1 MTIRPSFEEAGWAF
15 TAEDGAGVGAALT
28 SFLRSRPSAP
38 HLLGL
43 GEPMHGEEAFPRLRN
58 RMFRHLVEHE
68 GYRSIALESSC
79 LAGLTVD
86 AFVAGGAGSLDDV
99 MRQGFSHGWGA
110 SDANRDLV
118 AWMREANR
126 DRPPAERLRFFGFD
140 APTEITGA
148 DSPRWALTALHRYL
162 ATHLDADLL
171 PCGADT
177 IARLA
182 GDDERWTDP
191 AAALDPARSVGS
203 SPEVTEL
210 RRVTDD
216 LLALLMA
223 ESPRL
228 VAATSRDDWWQASL
242 QGRTAAGLLRYHA
255 AMADPSPA
263 RMNRLMV
270 VRATMMAGNLLAI
283 ADNQAQR
290 GPTLVFANNSHLQKD
305 RSRLRLAPGWV
316 PEEGRVLEW
325 WSAGAI
331 AGTHLGDGYAV
342 ITSALGA
349 APQHGIDPPPV
360 DTLEGRLS
368 ALPDSHYLLAAE
380 PLAAAL
386 AGRDGGLR
394 QRTGNLNYSPLDPGS
409 LDGTDAV
416 IFHKHIAPR
425 AVP

>member
-1 MTIRPSFEEAGWAF
+1 MTVRPSLQEAGWAF
-15 TAEDGAGVGAALT
+15 SDEDGDSVGVALT

-38 HLLGL
+38 RLLGL

-58 RMFRHLVEHE
+58 RVFQHLVEHE
-68 GYRSIALESSC
+68 GYRSIALESDC

-86 AFVAGGAGSLDDV
+86 AYVAGAAGSLDQV
-99 MRQGFSHGWGA
+99 MRHGFSHGFGG
-110 SDANRDLV
+110 SQANRDLV
-118 AWMREANR
+118 AWMRAANR

-148 DSPRWALTALHRYL
+148 DSPRWALAALHRYL
-162 ATHLDADLL
+162 ATHLDAGLL

-177 IARLA
+177 IDRLA
-182 GDDERWTDP
+182 GDDARWTNP
-191 AAALDPARSVGS
+191 AAALDPAQSVGS

-216 LLALLMA
+216 LRALLMA

-228 VAATSRDDWWQASL
+228 VAATSHHDWWQASL
-242 QGRTAAGLLRYHA
+242 YGRTAAGLLRYHA

-263 RMNRLMV
+263 RMTRLMV
-270 VRATMMAGNLLAI
+270 LRDTMMADNLLAI
-283 ADNQAQR
+283 ADSQARR
-290 GPTLVFANNSHLQKD
+290 GPTLVFAHNSHLQKN
-305 RSRLRLAPGWV
+305 RSRLQLPPGWV
-316 PEEGRVLEW
+316 PDAGRVLEW

-349 APQHGIDPPPV
+349 APQHGIDPPPE

-368 ALPDSHYLLAAE
+368 ALPGSHYLLAAA
-380 PLAAAL
+380 PLAAFARQHG
-386 AGRDGGLR
+386 ALR
-394 QRTGNLNYSPLDPGS
+394 QRAGKRNYAPLDPGG

-416 IFHKHIAPR
+416 VFHRHIAPR
-425 AVP
+425 AGS

>member
-1 MTIRPSFEEAGWAF
+1 MTIRPSLQEAGRAF
-15 TAEDGAGVGAALT
+15 TDDPGVALT

-58 RMFRHLVEHE
+58 RMFQHLVEHE
-68 GYRSIALESSC
+68 GYRSIVLESSC

-99 MRQGFSHGWGA
+99 MRHGFSPGFGA

-118 AWMREANR
+118 GWMREANR

-140 APTEITGA
+140 APIEMTGA
-148 DSPRWALTALHRYL
+148 DSPRWALTTLHRYL
-162 ATHLDADLL
+162 ATHVDADLL

-177 IARLA
+177 IDRLA
-182 GDDERWTDP
+182 GDDERWTGP
-191 AAALDPARSVGS
+191 AAATDPARSVGS

-242 QGRTAAGLLRYHA
+242 HGHTAAGLLRYHA

-263 RMNRLMV
+263 RMNRLMG
-270 VRATMMAGNLLAI
+270 VRDNMMAGNLLAI

-290 GPTLVFANNSHLQKD
+290 GRTLVFAHNRHLQKD
-305 RSRLRLAPGWV
+305 RSRWQLPPGWG
-316 PEEGRVLEW
+316 PLEGRVLEW

-331 AGTHLGDGYAV
+331 VGTHLGDGYAV

-349 APQHGIDPPPV
+349 APHHGIDPPPV

-368 ALPDSHYLLAAE
+368 VLPESHYLFAAE

-386 AGRDGGLR
+386 ASSGGELR
-394 QRTGNLNYSPLDPGS
+394 ERTDTPDHPGYFPLDPGV
-409 LDGTDAV
+409 DGTDAV
-416 IFHKHIAPR
+416 IFHKHIAPQ
-425 AVP
+425 AVT